1 VTAWDLVAVVVTI
14 AAVAATTALVTL
26 CLALGRTLRAA
37 QQTVER
43 LQARSAPA
51 LDAIAEAARQAEAE
65 LGRVDGLMDRAD
77 SISAT
82 IEDASRLGY
91 LAVANPVIRV
101 AALAAGVRHGARRL
115 RLGPDGDE
123 HARAGEG

>member
-1 VTAWDLVAVVVTI
+1 VTASDLVAVVVTI
-14 AAVAATTALVTL
+14 AAVAATTVLVTIS
-26 CLALGRTLRAA
+26 LALARTLRAA
-37 QQTVER
+37 RATVEQ
-43 LQARSAPA
+43 LHARAVPA
-51 LDAIAEAARQAEAE
+51 LDAICVAAGKAEAE

-101 AALAAGVRHGARRL
+101 AALAAGVRQGARRL
-115 RLGPDGDE
+115 RLGPDDHE
-123 HARAGEG
+123 RAPAGEG